1 MLESEFYILFD
12 DIQFGIHD
20 GLVRFLM
27 GILSTWL
34 PTTYIESN
42 WV

>member
-27 GILSTWL
+27 GIIIIHLA
-34 PTTYIESN
+34 TYYLHRE
-42 WV
+42 